1 MRQVIFTTLKAKP
14 LEKWNNIIKKF
25 NSLKKQFKFNL
36 KFQPI
41 TEILVPDIIR
51 SKIMTELLKNITKLS
66 NLSLKT
72 PSIFTI
78 KEPLTS
84 ERNNTKRLKNVLLKL
99 YNLIKSKLFLMLGW
113 LTVKKNLVISK
124 RPNNITNV
132 HMNSR
137 AILNIKN
144 RKRQCKK
151 R

>member
-1 MRQVIFTTLKAKP
+1 MIFTTLKAKP
-14 LEKWNNIIKKF
+14 LEKWNNIIKKS

-36 KFQPI
+36 KFQLI
-41 TEILVPDIIR
+41 TEILVPDTIR
-51 SKIMTELLKNITKLS
+51 SKIMTELSKNITKLS
-66 NLSLKT
+66 NFSLKM

-78 KEPLTS
+78 KGPLTS
-84 ERNNTKRLKNVLLKL
+84 ERNNTKRQKNVFHKP

-113 LTVKKNLVISK
+113 LTVKKNLAISK

-137 AILNIKN
+137 AIHNIKN
-144 RKRQCKK
+144 RKKQCKK

>member
-99 YNLIKSKLFLMLGW
+99 YNLIKSKLFL
-113 LTVKKNLVISK
+113 TVKKNLVISK

>member
-1 MRQVIFTTLKAKP
+1 MKQVIFTTLKAKP
-14 LEKWNNIIKKF
+14 LEKWNNIIKKL

-41 TEILVPDIIR
+41 TEILVLDIIR
-51 SKIMTELLKNITKLS
+51 SKIMTELSKNITKLS
-66 NLSLKT
+66 SLSLKT

-84 ERNNTKRLKNVLLKL
+84 ERNSTKKQKNVLLKP

-113 LTVKKNLVISK
+113 LTVKKNLATSK

-144 RKRQCKK
+144 RKKQCKK